1 MPALAEYLFQ
11 VPDVATLLN
20 YSDQSRLSSPSP
32 ISNGPLSPSPFT
44 RPPSIS
50 FASTNLTPINLRRV
64 KPLSDESELPRLL
77 NDHSVRTL
85 AEFIPLGCLQIP
97 GTYGHLP
104 YESNEIFWHEIGDA
118 DETGHLILQQCK
130 DSVRHLLKARW
141 IRLFFAPLFSG
152 QTTLRVYAL
161 PEDVGQRVIDRN
173 VRSLRMG
180 LEELIKDI
188 DVSPATW
195 LGKSASVVESFDPWA
210 TGDHSSLYYIYN
222 TLPSPSP
229 SSSLKSDRFTLR
241 AIQGMLGDVNHT
253 SRVTGLKTTLYPYQA
268 RSAAVMIE
276 RESMPRLHLDPRLE
290 PRTAPD
296 GSTFYYSPRDAAF
309 FRSPRNYESI
319 RGGILAET
327 MGLGKTII
335 CLAVILATRHT
346 LPRVPVQYEVY
357 KPVQSG
363 VPSLMKLAI
372 SKAARSAVPIKAH
385 FDRLRRECGDDF
397 SEITRAVD
405 DNPVDYL
412 IPQIPIRTNRRTQIP
427 PPRRM
432 RLCSGTIVVVPANLV
447 SLFLSP
453 DLEVTHQ

>member
-1 MPALAEYLFQ
+1 MPGLAEDLFQ

-20 YSDQSRLSSPSP
+20 YSDQSRFNSPSP

-44 RPPSIS
+44 RPPSSSI
-50 FASTNLTPINLRRV
+50 ASTSLTPFDSQRV
-64 KPLSDESELPRLL
+64 KPLIDEPELPRLQ
-77 NDHSVRTL
+77 NEHSVRTL
-85 AEFIPLGCLQIP
+85 ADFIPLGCLQIP
-97 GTYGHLP
+97 GTCGHLP
-104 YESNEIFWHEIGDA
+104 YDRNEILWQEISDA

-130 DSVRHLLKARW
+130 NSVRQLLKARW

-152 QTTLRVYAL
+152 QTTLRVYGL

-188 DVSPATW
+188 DISPATW
-195 LGKSASVVESFDPWA
+195 IGKSVSAVESFDPWA

-229 SSSLKSDRFTLR
+229 SSSLKADRFTLR
-241 AIQGMLGDVNHT
+241 AIQEMLGDMSHT
-253 SRVTGLKTTLYPYQA
+253 SRVPGLKTTLYPYQA

-276 RESMPRLHLDPRLE
+276 RETMPRLHLDPRLE

-309 FRSPRNYESI
+309 FRSPRDYESI

-372 SKAARSAVPIKAH
+372 SKAAQSAVPIKAH
-385 FDRLRRECGDDF
+385 LNRLRRECGDEF
-397 SEITRAVD
+397 SEITRAI
-405 DNPVDYL
+405 DNNPMDYL

-447 SLFLSP
+447 RLTLSP
-453 DLEVTHQ
+453 DLEVTYQ